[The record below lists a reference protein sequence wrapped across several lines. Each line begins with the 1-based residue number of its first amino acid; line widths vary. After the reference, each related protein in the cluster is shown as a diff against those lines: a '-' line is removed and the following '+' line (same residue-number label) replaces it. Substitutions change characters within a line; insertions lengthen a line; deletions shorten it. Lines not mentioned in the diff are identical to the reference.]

1 MKLYLLS
8 HFWNIFVLCL
18 EQYFWLLVYCLGD
31 FYLFFVSSLYGF
43 VRGMYG
49 FFFDYWP
56 LFCIGIFLSLQL
68 CCDLITVLLE
78 LFFCAFVAR
87 YYDVEGNRL
96 VFVGTAIRLLFS
108 LLSIEYIGRAFN
120 ILGFIVFEP
129 SFDVVLDVVGFDKT
143 IAWLLL
149 LLLLDR
155 LCTLLFWSGWNIV
168 YSF

>member
-1 MKLYLLS
+1 M
-8 HFWNIFVLCL
+8 
-18 EQYFWLLVYCLGD
+18 
-31 FYLFFVSSLYGF
+31 
-43 VRGMYG
+43 
-49 FFFDYWP
+49 
-56 LFCIGIFLSLQL
+56 SLQL

-143 IAWLLL
+143 IA
-149 LLLLDR
+149 
-155 LCTLLFWSGWNIV
+155 
-168 YSF
+168 